1 VTNSELLLIVACVLF
16 AVAGVYRITVKAFDT
31 ALVAFGLA
39 LTALAFVVAAV
50 ATVEGGSI
58 GEVELCETVQETD
71 GRMVT
76 LSVCVRRHVREFTP
90 DKEIPE

>member
-1 VTNSELLLIVACVLF
+1 M
-16 AVAGVYRITVKAFDT
+16 D
-31 ALVAFGLA
+31 
-39 LTALAFVVAAV
+39 LTLYYAAV

-58 GEVELCETVQETD
+58 GEVELCETIQETD

-76 LSVCVRRHVREFTP
+76 LSVCVRRHVREFIP

>member
-1 VTNSELLLIVACVLF
+1 M
-16 AVAGVYRITVKAFDT
+16 D
-31 ALVAFGLA
+31 
-39 LTALAFVVAAV
+39 LTLYYAAV

-90 DKEIPE
+90 DKETPE